1 MKSAIFMLAV
11 VVAMLCSCAGGE
23 KAVEFAVAQNYFVRN
38 DVPAAL
44 EQLYVVKSQAEM
56 DSVFGMAAFM
66 GKGGEP
72 TRVDFGRSFVI
83 GKVMPVTDVE
93 TDVKPLS
100 LTQSAPATLT
110 LKYAVK
116 QGAKMGYSMRPCF
129 LIVVDKKYADCKIEE
144 LR

>member
-1 MKSAIFMLAV
+1 MRKTIFILAAV
-11 VVAMLCSCAGGE
+11 AAMLCSCAGGE
-23 KAVEFAVAQNYFVRN
+23 KAVEYSVARNYFVRN
-38 DVPAAL
+38 DVPATL
-44 EQLYVVKSQAEM
+44 EKIYVAKSQAEV

-72 TRVDFGRSFVI
+72 TQVDFGRSFVI

-93 TDVKPLS
+93 TEIKPLS
-100 LTQSAPATLT
+100 LTQTAPATLT

-129 LIVVDKKYADCKIEE
+129 LIVVDKKYADCKIVEQ
-144 LR
+144 R